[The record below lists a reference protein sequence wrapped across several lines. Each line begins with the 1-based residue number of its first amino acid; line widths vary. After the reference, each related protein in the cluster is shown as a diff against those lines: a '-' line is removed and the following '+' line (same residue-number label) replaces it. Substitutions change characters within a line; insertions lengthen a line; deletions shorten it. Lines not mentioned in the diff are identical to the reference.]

1 MKKEMPDQVGHD
13 ILREIYMS
21 TFSKLSK
28 YMGSRKPLF
37 PFALILS
44 ALSAIAG
51 LVPFLLMWLIIRE
64 ILSGGDMTDI
74 RIFDYSIGAVLA
86 SVASVLLYFA
96 ALACS
101 HLVAFRLE
109 GDLRRFAM
117 KKLMT
122 APLGFF
128 DKNPTGKLRK
138 IIDDNAA
145 ITHTFVAHQMPDI
158 SSTILIPIIALVMMF
173 VFDWRLGLATLVP
186 IAYAIFILSTLG
198 RKGTK
203 FMERYMQALEEMNS
217 EAVEYVR
224 GIPVVKVFQQTIY
237 SFKNFYKTIET
248 YHQMVTAYSNSWKVP
263 YCIYTTLVNGFVL
276 FLVPVAILIIGNGDD
291 VKLTIVN
298 MMIYVLVT
306 PLFSQCVMRSM
317 YLSNATNQAGIAVD
331 RINDIAR
338 TKDLEVCD
346 NPVPMQKFDVEFRN
360 VNFTYPDTDKQ
371 VLSDISLTVPA
382 GHTVAL
388 VGPSGGGKST
398 IAKLLPRFFDV
409 EEGEI
414 TIGGISVKQID
425 PKELMKNISFVFQN
439 TRLFKM
445 SILDNVRYG
454 TPDATLEQVNEALDL
469 AQCREIIDKLPN
481 GIHTVIGSK
490 GTYLSGGEQQRVVL
504 ARAILKNAP
513 IVVLDE
519 ATAFADPENERL
531 IQEALRKLAKG
542 KTVLMIAHRL
552 TSIVNADE
560 ILVIENGEIVERGTH
575 NELIEKSGVYAKM
588 WAEYQQSTTWTL
600 DNAKNGEN
608 VGGENV

>member
-1 MKKEMPDQVGHD
+1 MN
-13 ILREIYMS
+13 
-21 TFSKLSK
+21 TFSKLAK

-37 PFALILS
+37 PLALILS

-51 LVPFLLMWLIIRE
+51 LVPFLLMWLIVRE
-64 ILSGGDMTDI
+64 ILSGGDMTNI

-158 SSTILIPIIALVMMF
+158 SSTILIPVIALVMMF

-203 FMERYMQALEEMNS
+203 FMERYMQSLEEMNS

-317 YLSNATNQAGIAVD
+317 YLSNATNQAGIAID

-338 TKDLEVCD
+338 TKDLEVCE
-346 NPVPMQKFDVEFRN
+346 NPVPMQGFDVEFKN
-360 VNFTYPDTDKQ
+360 VNFTYPGTEAQ
-371 VLSDISLTVPA
+371 VLHNISFAVPT
-382 GHTVAL
+382 GSTVAL
-388 VGPSGGGKST
+388 VGASGGGKST
-398 IAKLLPRFFDV
+398 VAKLLPRFFDV
-409 EEGEI
+409 DSGEI

-439 TRLFKM
+439 MRLFKM

-454 TPDATLEQVNEALDL
+454 TPDATLEQVNKALDL

-560 ILVIENGEIVERGTH
+560 ILVVENGEIVERGTH

>member
-1 MKKEMPDQVGHD
+1 
-13 ILREIYMS
+13 
-21 TFSKLSK
+21 
-28 YMGSRKPLF
+28 MGSRKPLF
-37 PFALILS
+37 PLALILS

-51 LVPFLLMWLIIRE
+51 LVPFLLMWLIVRE
-64 ILSGGDMTDI
+64 ILSGGDMTNI

-203 FMERYMQALEEMNS
+203 FMERYMQSLEEMNS

-317 YLSNATNQAGIAVD
+317 YLSNATNQAGIAID

-338 TKDLEVCD
+338 TKDLEVCE
-346 NPVPMQKFDVEFRN
+346 NPVPMQGFDVEFKN
-360 VNFTYPDTDKQ
+360 VNFTYPGTEAQ
-371 VLSDISLTVPA
+371 VLHNISFAVPT
-382 GHTVAL
+382 GSTVAL
-388 VGPSGGGKST
+388 VGASGGGKST
-398 IAKLLPRFFDV
+398 VAKLLPRFFDV
-409 EEGEI
+409 DSGEI

-560 ILVIENGEIVERGTH
+560 ILVVENGEIVERGTH

>member
-1 MKKEMPDQVGHD
+1 
-13 ILREIYMS
+13 
-21 TFSKLSK
+21 
-28 YMGSRKPLF
+28 
-37 PFALILS
+37 
-44 ALSAIAG
+44 
-51 LVPFLLMWLIIRE
+51 
-64 ILSGGDMTDI
+64 
-74 RIFDYSIGAVLA
+74 
-86 SVASVLLYFA
+86 
-96 ALACS
+96 
-101 HLVAFRLE
+101 
-109 GDLRRFAM
+109 
-117 KKLMT
+117 
-122 APLGFF
+122 
-128 DKNPTGKLRK
+128 
-138 IIDDNAA
+138 
-145 ITHTFVAHQMPDI
+145 
-158 SSTILIPIIALVMMF
+158 MMF

-203 FMERYMQALEEMNS
+203 FMERYMQSLEEMNS

-298 MMIYVLVT
+298 TMIYVLVT

-317 YLSNATNQAGIAVD
+317 YLSNATNQAGIAID

-338 TKDLEVCD
+338 TKDLEVCE
-346 NPVPMQKFDVEFRN
+346 NPVPMQGFDVEFKN
-360 VNFTYPDTDKQ
+360 VNFTYPGTEAQ
-371 VLSDISLTVPA
+371 VLHNISFAVPT
-382 GHTVAL
+382 GSTVAL
-388 VGPSGGGKST
+388 VGASGGGKST
-398 IAKLLPRFFDV
+398 VAKLLPRFFDV
-409 EEGEI
+409 DSGEI

-454 TPDATLEQVNEALDL
+454 TPDATLEQVNEALNL

-513 IVVLDE
+513 IVLLDE

-560 ILVIENGEIVERGTH
+560 ILVVENGEIVERGTH

>member
-1 MKKEMPDQVGHD
+1 
-13 ILREIYMS
+13 
-21 TFSKLSK
+21 
-28 YMGSRKPLF
+28 MGSRKPLF
-37 PFALILS
+37 PLALILS

-51 LVPFLLMWLIIRE
+51 LVPFLLMWLIVRE
-64 ILSGGDMTDI
+64 ILSGGDMTNI

-101 HLVAFRLE
+101 HMVAFRLE

-158 SSTILIPIIALVMMF
+158 SSTILIPVIALVMMF

-203 FMERYMQALEEMNS
+203 FMERYMQSLEEMNS

-317 YLSNATNQAGIAVD
+317 YLSNATNQAGIAID

-338 TKDLEVCD
+338 TKDLEVCE
-346 NPVPMQKFDVEFRN
+346 NPVPMQGFDVEFKN
-360 VNFTYPDTDKQ
+360 VNFTYPGTEAQ
-371 VLSDISLTVPA
+371 VLHNISFAVPT
-382 GHTVAL
+382 GSTVAL
-388 VGPSGGGKST
+388 VGASGGGKST
-398 IAKLLPRFFDV
+398 VAKLLPRFFDV
-409 EEGEI
+409 DSGEI

-454 TPDATLEQVNEALDL
+454 TPDATLEQVNEALNL

-513 IVVLDE
+513 IVLLDE

-560 ILVIENGEIVERGTH
+560 ILVVENGEIVERGTH

>member
-1 MKKEMPDQVGHD
+1 
-13 ILREIYMS
+13 MS

-37 PFALILS
+37 PLALILS

-64 ILSGGDMTDI
+64 ILSGGDMTNI

-101 HLVAFRLE
+101 HMVAFRLE

-203 FMERYMQALEEMNS
+203 FMERYMQSLEEMNS

>member
-1 MKKEMPDQVGHD
+1 MN
-13 ILREIYMS
+13 

-37 PFALILS
+37 PLALILS

-51 LVPFLLMWLIIRE
+51 LVPFLLMWLIVRE
-64 ILSGGDMTDI
+64 ILSGGDMTNI

-203 FMERYMQALEEMNS
+203 FMERYMQSLEEMNS

-317 YLSNATNQAGIAVD
+317 YLSNATNQAGIAID

-338 TKDLEVCD
+338 TKDLEVCE
-346 NPVPMQKFDVEFRN
+346 NPVPMQGFDVEFKN
-360 VNFTYPDTDKQ
+360 VNFTYPGTEAQ
-371 VLSDISLTVPA
+371 VLHNISFAVPT
-382 GHTVAL
+382 GSTVAL
-388 VGPSGGGKST
+388 VGASGGGKST
-398 IAKLLPRFFDV
+398 VAKLLPRFFDV
-409 EEGEI
+409 DSGEI

-560 ILVIENGEIVERGTH
+560 ILVVENGEIVERGTH

>member
-317 YLSNATNQAGIAVD
+317 YLSNATNQAGIAID

-338 TKDLEVCD
+338 TKDLEVCE
-346 NPVPMQKFDVEFRN
+346 NPVPMKEFNVEFKN
-360 VNFTYPDTDKQ
+360 VNFTYPGTETQ
-371 VLSDISLTVPA
+371 ILRDISFAVPT
-382 GHTVAL
+382 GRTVAL
-388 VGPSGGGKST
+388 VGASGGGKST
-398 IAKLLPRFFDV
+398 IAKLLPRFFDIDS
-409 EEGEI
+409 GEI

-425 PKELMKNISFVFQN
+425 PKELMKNFSFVFQN

-454 TPDATLEQVNEALDL
+454 MPNATLEQVNQALDL

-560 ILVIENGEIVERGTH
+560 ILVVENGEIVERGTH
-575 NELIEKSGVYAKM
+575 NELVEKSGVYAKM

>member
-1 MKKEMPDQVGHD
+1 MN
-13 ILREIYMS
+13 
-21 TFSKLSK
+21 TFSKLAK

-37 PFALILS
+37 PLALILS

-51 LVPFLLMWLIIRE
+51 LVPFLLMWLIVRE
-64 ILSGGDMTDI
+64 ILSGGDMTNI

-203 FMERYMQALEEMNS
+203 FMERYMQSLEEMNS

-317 YLSNATNQAGIAVD
+317 YLSNATNQAGIAID

-338 TKDLEVCD
+338 TKDLEVCE
-346 NPVPMQKFDVEFRN
+346 NPVPMKDFNVEFKN
-360 VNFTYPDTDKQ
+360 VNFTYPGTETQ
-371 VLSDISLTVPA
+371 VLRNISFAVST
-382 GHTVAL
+382 GRTVAL
-388 VGPSGGGKST
+388 VGASGGGKST
-398 IAKLLPRFFDV
+398 VAKLLPRFFDV
-409 EEGEI
+409 DSGEI

-531 IQEALRKLAKG
+531 IQEALRKLASG

-560 ILVIENGEIVERGTH
+560 ILVVENGEIVERGTH